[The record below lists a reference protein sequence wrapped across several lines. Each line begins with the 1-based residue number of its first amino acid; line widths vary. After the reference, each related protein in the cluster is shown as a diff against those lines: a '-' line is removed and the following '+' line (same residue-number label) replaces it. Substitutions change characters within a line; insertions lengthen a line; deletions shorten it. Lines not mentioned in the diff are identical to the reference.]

1 MILDVLV
8 CGYEPG
14 LNQDIYGAATK
25 NYQDAR
31 HIKQQYNNLNAMQ
44 AELDA
49 FPDVNLRYYFQE
61 YNLGCGPY
69 SELDFNNSTTW
80 CLQEAGRREAQNML
94 GVGQD
99 DVKRTLGDWLKSKD
113 LKKEFPYFR
122 SYLKAL
128 LGI

>member
-1 MILDVLV
+1 
-8 CGYEPG
+8 
-14 LNQDIYGAATK
+14 
-25 NYQDAR
+25 
-31 HIKQQYNNLNAMQ
+31 MQ

-61 YNLGCGPY
+61 FNLGCGPY

-99 DVKRTLGDWLKSKD
+99 NIKGTLREWLKNKE
-113 LKKEFPYFR
+113 LKKEFPNFR
-122 SYLKAL
+122 RYLTTL
-128 LGI
+128 FGF